1 VTDLNLQMYVW
12 WFSLTAPI
20 RERLDGTRRDER
32 GEVTSTT
39 AMIVLL
45 VVAALA
51 AGGIIAA
58 KLVGNA
64 NKVPSP

>member
-1 VTDLNLQMYVW
+1 MTNLNLQMYVW
-12 WFSLTAPI
+12 WLSMTTPI
-20 RERLDGTRRDER
+20 RERLDGTRQDER
-32 GEVTSTT
+32 GEVTANT

-45 VVAALA
+45 VVAALT

-58 KLVGNA
+58 KIVANA